1 MAVNKN
7 FVVKNGLEVND
18 NLLVADQTSQKVGI
32 GTSVS
37 SYTLHVRGGIG
48 ATEARVTGVS
58 TFVGDVHAESQL
70 SVTGVTTLASAGG
83 ITTTG
88 GDLYIGGEDGKGQN
102 SGDGGRIILTGQLNS
117 VAKFGS
123 ASPSSVL
130 YPGDSNATGN
140 EGGDSIPCTK
150 GVYWA
155 QQGKGACDDIGTGQ
169 FRLSDGTS
177 VTNTTTAIT
186 RGYKAGYNCIQT
198 AGKGTNNG
206 GTGGNGATGGDGAAT
221 SAGGGGGSGYTD
233 GSVTIV
239 DTRLG
244 GSTGDAKVVLR
255 LQS

>member
-1 MAVNKN
+1 MDLYGGKGSDGQGGASGGEGGYSRIRFTMTQNTEYVVAGLTTSINTP
-7 FVVKNGLEVND
+7 FVYKKAQLIACVGGGGDAND
-18 NLLVADQTSQKVGI
+18 ASGQSG
-32 GTSVS
+32 G
-37 SYTLHVRGGIG
+37 RGGFG
-48 ATEARVTGVS
+48 GGV
-58 TFVGDVHAESQL
+58 E
-70 SVTGVTTLASAGG
+70 
-83 ITTTG
+83 
-88 GDLYIGGEDGKGQN
+88 IGGEDGKGQN

-150 GVYWA
+150 GVFWA